1 MGSRGK
7 VCLVSLVM
15 LGICLT
21 GGPVRAEGKLNYD
34 RAHWDP
40 IHFKPAIE
48 TAKNSD
54 CLKCHQ
60 EILDRKVRPVSPAG
74 VKASEALAWY
84 ETLDTYAGAQDTF
97 HRRHLVDGYAQS
109 VMQMKCNTCHQGND
123 PRDEVSGSSA
133 TTQVGLTMRKSVG
146 PNICLMC
153 HGQFPYKHMGLPG
166 NWREFGKAF
175 NNSCLTCHQSIRTHR
190 HQVNFL
196 KPDAIEVLGAKDSDV
211 CFGCHGGR
219 VWYRISYPYPR
230 HPWKN
235 MPPAPDWA
243 KGRPT
248 ESEARFLT
256 GVKVQETAAA
266 GKDGRGKK

>member
-1 MGSRGK
+1 MGSSGK

-15 LGICLT
+15 LGVCLT
-21 GGPVRAEGKLNYD
+21 GGPVLAGGKLNYD
-34 RAHWDP
+34 RARWDP
-40 IHFKPAIE
+40 IHFQPAIE

-60 EILDRKVRPVSPAG
+60 EILDRRVRNTSPAG

-84 ETLDTYAGAQDTF
+84 ETLDTYQGAQDSF
-97 HRRHLVDGYAQS
+97 HRRHLVDAYAQS
-109 VMQMKCNTCHQGND
+109 VMRMQCNTCHQGND

-133 TTQVGLTMRKSVG
+133 TTQAGLAMRKSVD

-153 HGQFPYKHMGLPG
+153 HGQFPYQHMGLPG
-166 NWREFGKAF
+166 DWRKVGKAF

-196 KPDAIEVLGAKDSDV
+196 KPAAIEALGAKDSDV

-219 VWYRISYPYPR
+219 AWYRISYPYPR

-235 MPPAPDWA
+235 MPPTPDWA

-248 ESEARFLT
+248 ESEARFLV
-256 GVKVQETAAA
+256 GVKVQKTASAA
-266 GKDGRGKK
+266 KDGGEKK